1 MASWFQLRV
10 VTRGVVE
17 PTFAAKGV
25 WSKMWL
31 QKSYQDLDGLSM
43 IIPCFVKKD
52 MGFIFD
58 GIIMFITPF
67 GLSIRISHVYKPWLV
82 VWNIF
87 YFPIYWVA
95 IIIPIDELIFFRG
108 VAQPPTRNGVL
119 IPKWKIQVIGFG
131 SGWITNNGK

>member
-31 QKSYQDLDGLSM
+31 KESYQDLDGLSM
-43 IIPCFVKKD
+43 IIPCLVKKD

-67 GLSIRISHVYKPWLV
+67 GLSMRISHVYKPWLV
-82 VWNIF
+82 VWLPFFIF
-87 YFPIYWVA
+87 PEILGCSHH
-95 IIIPIDELIFFRG
+95 PLIDELHHFSEG
-108 VAQPPTRNGVL
+108 WVSPTTNHQPPTINH
-119 IPKWKIQVIGFG
+119 IPIKIIKNDQ
-131 SGWITNNGK
+131 